1 MKKYTFTTAS
11 LRAIEAKFDKLSV
24 GDIDDV
30 NSFMREN
37 LVFVDEVIDSYHS
50 DDYWYRLYK
59 SGWVEQGGET
69 SGSNSSLLFNKEF
82 ADTNYTC
89 VITAMSAGGGSTFHS
104 IYFGKTTTGITNV
117 LLGQNGTAGRTD
129 GNYTH
134 AWYAAGFAK

>member
-59 SGWVEQGGET
+59 SGWVEQGG
-69 SGSNSSLLFNKEF
+69 N
-82 ADTNYTC
+82 
-89 VITAMSAGGGSTFHS
+89 ITATAATAVVSLPIEMKDNLYYAHGNYKVNTGTYYGQC
-104 IYFGKTTTGITNV
+104 YALTTTSFTIK
-117 LLGQNGTAGRTD
+117 TAK
-129 GNYTH
+129 GNECC
-134 AWYAAGFAK
+134 WEVKGFKA